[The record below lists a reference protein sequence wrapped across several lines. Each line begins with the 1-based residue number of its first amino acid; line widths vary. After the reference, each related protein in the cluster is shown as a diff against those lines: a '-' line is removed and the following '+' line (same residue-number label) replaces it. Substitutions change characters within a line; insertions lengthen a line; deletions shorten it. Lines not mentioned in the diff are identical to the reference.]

1 MSPVIQPDSQ
11 SHLLDDD
18 AVRQFLIDGS
28 IQVRA
33 DFADDFH
40 GRVYRGLE
48 QQLASSNPGNNIL
61 PRLPELSA
69 VYEHPA
75 VRGALTSL
83 LGPGYFMHPHRYC
96 HLNLP
101 GSDQQHWHKD
111 DYIFDW
117 NLRHHRFRWVM
128 AFYYPQDVTD
138 DMGPTTT
145 MPGRQH
151 INSISD
157 PDPHKA
163 VEDVCLHS
171 GPAGTVTIVN
181 FDSWHRKAANQSD
194 RKRYMLKFQFVR
206 MREPSAP
213 AWNCR
218 ELDWS
223 SSASTPLQRSV
234 WNWLA
239 GGSAA
244 ADTAPVADELDRARL
259 FRDLEEHEEEE
270 HRLNAA
276 YEVAALGASGVP
288 ELVEVL
294 RRQVATAAVE
304 PSPANPQGANPAD
317 VSALHALCAV
327 GPEVVP
333 AVIDLLAT
341 DSDTLARCA
350 AAAVLGNLGPAAAD
364 GVEPLSAA
372 MANADA
378 IVRRNAAEALGT
390 IGVCTDKAAGSLIRA
405 VADKDQRVRLNA
417 LLAIARLAAAP
428 TEDETTCTT
437 LEDSVPA
444 ISTALSD
451 PDRYV
456 RFYAELALQ
465 HIATTQA
472 HTTLI
477 DHLQT
482 SRWCPLTT
490 SDSPY

>member
-1 MSPVIQPDSQ
+1 MIQHSTD

-33 DFADDFH
+33 DFPDDFH
-40 GRVYRGLE
+40 GRVYDGLE
-48 QQLASSNPGNNIL
+48 QQLAFGNPGNNIL
-61 PRLPELSA
+61 PQLPELSS

-117 NLRHHRFRWVM
+117 TPRHHRFRWLM

-138 DMGPTTT
+138 DMGPTSTI
-145 MPGRQH
+145 PGRQH
-151 INSISD
+151 LNLISD
-157 PDPHKA
+157 PDPHKTEE
-163 VEDVCLHS
+163 EDSLHS
-171 GPAGTVTIVN
+171 GAAGTVTIVN
-181 FDSWHRKAANQSD
+181 FDSWHRKPATHSD

-206 MREPSAP
+206 MREPAAP

-223 SSASTPLQRSV
+223 SSSSTRLQRNV

-239 GGSAA
+239 GRSSVAQA
-244 ADTAPVADELDRARL
+244 EPMADDFDRATVI
-259 FRDLEEHEEEE
+259 RDLEEHENEER
-270 HRLNAA
+270 RLDAA
-276 YEVAALGASGVP
+276 YEIAALGARAVP

-294 RRQVATAAVE
+294 KRQVATAAVE
-304 PSPANPQGANPAD
+304 RGPANPQGANPAD
-317 VSALHALCAV
+317 VSALHALCAI

-333 AVIDLLAT
+333 AVIELLESGADADPLT
-341 DSDTLARCA
+341 RCA
-350 AAAVLGNLGPAAAD
+350 AAAVLGNLGPAAID
-364 GVEPLSAA
+364 GVESLAA
-372 MANADA
+372 VMDDTHA
-378 IVRRNAAEALGT
+378 IVRRNAAEALGI
-390 IGVCTDKAAGSLIRA
+390 IGLCTDTAAHALIKC
-405 VADKDQRVRLNA
+405 VADEDRMVRWNA
-417 LLAIARLAAAP
+417 LLAIARLAFAIA
-428 TEDETTCTT
+428 EDENSCQPI
-437 LEDSVPA
+437 EDAVPA
-444 ISTALSD
+444 ISTTLSD
-451 PDRYV
+451 PDRYA

-465 HIATTQA
+465 HIATPHA
-472 HTTLI
+472 HTSLI
-477 DHLQT
+477 EHLQT

-490 SDSPY
+490 NDSPY